1 MFRTLFL
8 LLVLLAIIAIA
19 CGFSVDLPQAPTPG
33 PEVTDEI
40 LVEVPES
47 DEVNLTLKFG
57 AGKLDLAPGAED
69 ALVTGTATY
78 NISDF
83 EPKINTSDGKVEIVQ
98 GEYRLKSIN
107 LSDYK
112 NEWQLKLG
120 TTPMELNI
128 NAGAYE
134 GNFELGGLA
143 LTDLTVKDGAA
154 DVDLTFSEPN
164 QTEMSVFRYETGASD
179 VQLTGLANA
188 NFATMV
194 FKGGAGNFHL
204 DFDGELQRYATV
216 TLECG
221 LSDLQ
226 LVIPEGLNAKVTVEG
241 AAVNVNHSS
250 GWSQSNSTY
259 LQDASGPTLTVI
271 VKMSAGNVTITD

>member
-8 LLVLLAIIAIA
+8 FLVLLAIIALA
-19 CGFSVDLPQAPTPG
+19 CGFSVDLPDAPTAG

-40 LVEVPES
+40 LVEVPDS

-57 AGKLDLAPGAED
+57 AGKLDLAPGAGD
-69 ALVTGTATY
+69 ALVSGTATY

-83 EPKINTSDGKVEIVQ
+83 EPVINTSAGKVEIAQ
-98 GEYRLKSIN
+98 GEYRLKSLN
-107 LSDYK
+107 LSEYK

-120 TTPMELNI
+120 TTPMELSI
-128 NAGAYE
+128 NAGAYD
-134 GNFELGGLA
+134 GNFEFGGLA
-143 LTDLTVKDGAA
+143 LTNLTIKDGAA
-154 DVDLTFSEPN
+154 GVDLAFSEPN
-164 QTEMSVFRYETGASD
+164 QSEMSVFRYETGASN
-179 VQLTGLANA
+179 VKLTGLANA
-188 NFATMV
+188 NFSTMT
-194 FKGGAGNFHL
+194 FDGGAGNFQL
-204 DFDGELQRYATV
+204 DFTGDLQRDATV

-250 GWSQSNSTY
+250 GWSQSSHTY
-259 LQDASGPTLTVI
+259 LQDASGPTLTVV

>member
-1 MFRTLFL
+1 MFRPLFL
-8 LLVLLAIIAIA
+8 LLVLLAIMAMA

-47 DEVNLTLKFG
+47 DQVNLMLTFG

-107 LSDYK
+107 LSEYK

-154 DVDLTFSEPN
+154 DVDLAFSEPN
-164 QTEMSVFRYETGASD
+164 QTEMSVLRYETGASD

-188 NFATMV
+188 NFSAMV

-204 DFDGELQRYATV
+204 DFNGELQRDATV

-226 LVIPEGLNAKVTVEG
+226 LIIPEGLNAKVTVEG

-259 LQDASGPTLTVI
+259 LQDAPGPILTVI